1 MDFPFWQIIG
11 FPLREEVTPRNLRME
26 NNCWKPCF
34 STQNALGT
42 QDLWAYGETQSH
54 NTKKTL
60 WTQHT
65 RVDSIRANVTCMTSP
80 SRGPML
86 NRIQLRHIYIY
97 YIYIYYIYIIYIH
110 IYIYYYNGARTRN
123 GFRTQHTHT
132 PVANASFRSLGCR
145 CSSQCFTCLCR
156 PTVTHRIHV
165 WYILYIC

>member
-42 QDLWAYGETQSH
+42 QDLWACGETQSH

-65 RVDSIRANVTCMTSP
+65 RVDSIHANVTCMTSP

-97 YIYIYYIYIIYIH
+97 TYIYITTMVLAQETVSERNTHTHRSQTHHFGLLAADVHPSVLHVCVAQLLPIGSTYGIYII
-110 IYIYYYNGARTRN
+110 IYI
-123 GFRTQHTHT
+123 
-132 PVANASFRSLGCR
+132 C
-145 CSSQCFTCLCR
+145 
-156 PTVTHRIHV
+156 
-165 WYILYIC
+165 